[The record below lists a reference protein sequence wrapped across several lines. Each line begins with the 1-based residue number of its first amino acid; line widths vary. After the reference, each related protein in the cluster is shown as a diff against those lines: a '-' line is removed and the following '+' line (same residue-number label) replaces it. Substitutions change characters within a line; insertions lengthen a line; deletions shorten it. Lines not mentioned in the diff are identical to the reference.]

1 MAIELSV
8 LRRKHF
14 WLNWLD
20 EEIEYGTEY
29 WPRQSVIYCF
39 VKEDLVPFVKSFGY
53 TFSTTEKQLAQIIAR
68 ELFHCLC
75 NKEKKLLWHSKKNN
89 QFYRE
94 EDQQHFDDIFDTYTW
109 EGFWKRTFKWIDIEE
124 NIKAQNIIEFAVWTC
139 IDIENSEQTQYLN
152 NFLNDGESDNDSD
165 SNNKEKER
173 DHRDRGYNSDT

>member
-1 MAIELSV
+1 M
-8 LRRKHF
+8 
-14 WLNWLD
+14 
-20 EEIEYGTEY
+20 
-29 WPRQSVIYCF
+29 
-39 VKEDLVPFVKSFGY
+39 
-53 TFSTTEKQLAQIIAR
+53 
-68 ELFHCLC
+68 
-75 NKEKKLLWHSKKNN
+75 WHSKKNN
-89 QFYRE
+89 NSYRE

-173 DHRDRGYNSDT
+173 DHRDRGYNSDN